1 MRFINFLAPFIFGL
15 VGILSFAPFSIKFLI
30 FISYSYLIYIL
41 ITDQK
46 NTLFKIF
53 LWGIGH
59 WGFGMSWIIVS
70 VYYYGETSIALT
82 SLIYIL
88 LVCIL
93 SIVFTCP
100 IIFIKKLLNLIN
112 IKNNLYKTILISSFF
127 MLSELSRYY
136 LLNGVPWLIPGNIY
150 LDTITQDIYSIL
162 GVSGASILIYLIS
175 SNLVIFYK
183 RIRVFYIIIIL
194 LVISIIPS
202 YKSEDVSDG
211 IKVSIVQ
218 PSSDPF
224 LKYKTNYY
232 YDIEQNL
239 FDLIQTTSE
248 DSKLIVL
255 PEAELPYTQDNS
267 RFDSFIN
274 NMPQSKKIVMGL
286 WDIEDNKLYN
296 SIFSLESGEM
306 YKKIHLVP
314 FGEYIPFIESLRG
327 LISFFNLP
335 MSNVSQGN
343 KNQNNIHILSDIK
356 VATPICFDITF
367 QETIRKMN
375 KNSLLMINI
384 SNDTWF
390 GDSIGPHHHLE
401 ITRIRSI
408 ENNRWTI
415 RSTNDGFS
423 AFISNKGTIVSFLEK
438 GESNILESN
447 VLLIK
452 ENSFFNKI
460 GYLFA
465 YIFTFLFITL
475 YLLMLIWT
483 KFIKK

>member
-15 VGILSFAPFSIKFLI
+15 VGILSFAPFSIKLLI

-475 YLLMLIWT
+475 YLLVLIWT
-483 KFIKK
+483 RYIKK

>member
-41 ITDQK
+41 ISDQK
-46 NTLFKIF
+46 NDLFKIF
-53 LWGIGH
+53 IWGIGH

-70 VYYYGETSIALT
+70 VYYYGETAIALT
-82 SLIYIL
+82 FLIYVL

-100 IIFIKKLLNLIN
+100 IILIKKLLNLIN
-112 IKNNLYKTILISSFF
+112 IKNNIYKTILISSFL

-150 LDTITQDIYSIL
+150 LDTVTQNIYPLL

-183 RIRVFYIIIIL
+183 QSRIFYIIIFL
-194 LVISIIPS
+194 LVISIVPS
-202 YKSEDVSDG
+202 HKIENVSDG
-211 IKVSIVQ
+211 IKVSIIQ

-224 LKYKTNYY
+224 LKYKTDYY
-232 YDIEQNL
+232 YEIEQNL
-239 FDLIQTTSE
+239 LNLIQKTAKDTQ
-248 DSKLIVL
+248 LIVL
-255 PEAELPYTQDNS
+255 PEAELPYALDNP

-274 NMPQSKKIVMGL
+274 NVPQSERIVMGL
-286 WDIEDNKLYN
+286 WSIEENELYN
-296 SIFSLESGEM
+296 SIYSVKNRDL

-335 MSNVSQGN
+335 MSNVSRGK
-343 KNQNNIHILSDIK
+343 KNQNNLHILSDMK

-390 GDSIGPHHHLE
+390 GNSIGPHHHLE

-408 ENNRWTI
+408 ENNRWTV
-415 RSTNDGFS
+415 RATNDGFS
-423 AFISNKGTIVSFLEK
+423 AFISNKGTVVSLLEK

-447 VLLIK
+447 VSLIK

-475 YLLMLIWT
+475 YLLVLIWT

>member
-1 MRFINFLAPFIFGL
+1 MRFINLLAPFIFGL

-41 ITDQK
+41 ISDQK
-46 NTLFKIF
+46 NNLFKIF
-53 LWGIGH
+53 IWGIGH

-70 VYYYGETSIALT
+70 VYYYGETAIALT
-82 SLIYIL
+82 FLIYVL

-100 IIFIKKLLNLIN
+100 IILIKKLLSLIN
-112 IKNNLYKTILISSFF
+112 IKNNIYKTILISSFL

-150 LDTITQDIYSIL
+150 LDTITQDIYSAL
-162 GVSGASILIYLIS
+162 GVSGASILIYLIC

-183 RIRVFYIIIIL
+183 QTRFFYIIIL
-194 LVISIIPS
+194 LSVISIVPS
-202 YKSEDVSDG
+202 HKIENTSDG
-211 IKVSIVQ
+211 IKVSIIQ

-224 LKYKTNYY
+224 LKYKPDYY
-232 YDIEQNL
+232 YEIEQNL
-239 FDLIQTTSE
+239 LNLLQKTSE
-248 DSKLIVL
+248 DTQLIVL
-255 PEAELPYTQDNS
+255 PEAELPYTLDNP

-274 NMPQSKKIVMGL
+274 NVPQSERIVMGL
-286 WDIEDNKLYN
+286 WNIEENKLYN
-296 SIFSLESGEM
+296 SIYSLENREL

-335 MSNVSQGN
+335 MSNVTHG
-343 KNQNNIHILSDIK
+343 KINQNNIHILNDIK
-356 VATPICFDITF
+356 AATPICFDIAF

-375 KNSLLMINI
+375 KSSFLMINI

-390 GDSIGPHHHLE
+390 GNSIGPHHHLE
-401 ITRIRSI
+401 IARIRSI

-415 RSTNDGFS
+415 RATNDGYS
-423 AFISNKGTIVSFLEK
+423 AFISNKGTIVSYLEK

-447 VLLIK
+447 VILIK
-452 ENSFFNKI
+452 DNSFFNKI

-475 YLLMLIWT
+475 YLLMLIWI